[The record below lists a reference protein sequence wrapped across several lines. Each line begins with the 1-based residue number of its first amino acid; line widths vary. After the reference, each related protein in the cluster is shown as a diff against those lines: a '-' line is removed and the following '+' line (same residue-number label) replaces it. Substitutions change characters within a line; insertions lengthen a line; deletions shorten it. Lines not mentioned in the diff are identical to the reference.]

1 MIHKKGAGVF
11 NTTYDVYGLDRY
23 VCVCV
28 CACKLLPAGYFII
41 I

>member
-1 MIHKKGAGVF
+1 MIHKKGDGVF

-28 CACKLLPAGYFII
+28 CVCMCACVN
-41 I
+41 